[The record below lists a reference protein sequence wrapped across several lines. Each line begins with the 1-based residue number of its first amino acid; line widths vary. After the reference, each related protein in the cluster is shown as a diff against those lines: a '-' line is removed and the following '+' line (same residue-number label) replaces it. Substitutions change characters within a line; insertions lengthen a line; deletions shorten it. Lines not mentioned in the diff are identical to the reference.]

1 MEPFNHW
8 RIDNEYSF
16 LYTEHEQFAKFLAL
30 MYGNPTIY
38 EKGNKE
44 IGWQFKVKNSE
55 LLMLKAQL
63 LGFYAKKKEEK
74 VPVDL
79 EPSPIYR
86 SQSSQVSLSKEKT
99 PPPTSGTV
107 LEKWRARKK
116 DLDASI

>member
-1 MEPFNHW
+1 MEPFDHW

-44 IGWQFKVKNSE
+44 IGWQFKVRNSE

-74 VPVDL
+74 VPVDF